1 MTTQSDP
8 RPVFIAALPREIAG
22 LVNDRAAGWQTD
34 DALSGRN
41 IHVYW
46 NDYAI
51 VACAGMGA
59 HRASLAIEAALAV
72 GPASELVSVGW
83 AGACIH
89 RLHVGDLV
97 HPDIVVDAKTGE
109 RYFPNKERGKNDGL
123 EILVTVETP
132 SGVAAKERLGVSYYA
147 TAVDM
152 EAAAVA
158 RIARAHDL
166 PFSAIKA
173 ISDEASFELPEM
185 QEFTTSDG
193 QFREAAFGLRVAM
206 RPRLWKPVATLAK
219 SSRLA
224 AGLLQAAIKVHIA
237 DHISVHISQRR
248 KRTP

>member
-1 MTTQSDP
+1 MTTTAEA

-22 LVNDRAAGWQTD
+22 LVHGWRTDETLAA
-34 DALSGRN
+34 RN
-41 IHVYW
+41 IHLYW
-46 NDYAI
+46 NNDAV

-59 HRASLAIEAALAV
+59 HRASLAIEAALAL

-89 RLHVGDLV
+89 RLHVGDVV
-97 HPDIVVDAKTGE
+97 HPDVVVDAKTGE
-109 RYFPNKERGKNDGL
+109 RYLPNEERGQNDGL

-193 QFREAAFGLRVAM
+193 QFREAAFGLRVAL

-237 DHISVHISQRR
+237 DHMSDQISQRR
-248 KRTP
+248 KHTS